1 MAIHRNRPGKVVG
14 TRVLTLACAA
24 GLMVLLLAACLSNKN
39 AVAAGLPAPNSGFQ
53 TGTVFGYDV
62 YIWDCYQDKRIV
74 VYRESAEM
82 RVGPY
87 MREEAE
93 CGGMTPIETKLANER
108 KRTLDP
114 SRFW

>member
-1 MAIHRNRPGKVVG
+1 
-14 TRVLTLACAA
+14 
-24 GLMVLLLAACLSNKN
+24 MVLLLAACSSNKYV
-39 AVAAGLPAPNSGFQ
+39 VAAGLPAPNSGFQ
-53 TGTVFGYDV
+53 TGTVHGYDV
-62 YIWDCYQDKRIV
+62 YIWDCYQTKRIV

-87 MREEAE
+87 MREEAL
-93 CGGMTPIETKLANER
+93 CGEMTPIETKLANER